1 MHRSRLAAP
10 FAFLILAAPP
20 ALAPAQKS
28 RYFRLGNPADVH
40 TRTQGGLALMGG
52 GADLDRAFAWMC
64 ARSGGGDFLIL
75 RATGDD
81 AYNRYVKDLCRV
93 NSVATLVIPDRESAH
108 QPRVAE
114 IIRQAEA
121 VFISGGDQ
129 ANYINGWTGTPVQ
142 DAINEAIRRGVPV
155 GGTSAGLAV
164 LGEFVYSAQNDA
176 PDGPNLSSERALA
189 DPYDHQVVIVRGFL
203 DNPLLK
209 DVITDTHFVAR
220 NRLGRTLVFLA
231 RILQDQALEQVKA
244 IGVDQ
249 RTAVLLDESGQ
260 AQVVGAG
267 VVYFLRASHKP
278 EVCKP
283 GAPLTFHGIE
293 VRRLRAGER
302 FDVAS
307 WTGTE
312 GESGTISVES
322 GNIRSTLPSPAS

>member
-1 MHRSRLAAP
+1 MRRHLSAP
-10 FAFLILAAPP
+10 FAFLILAAFP
-20 ALAPAQKS
+20 ALAAAQKS
-28 RYFRLGNPADVH
+28 RYFRLGNPSDVQ
-40 TRTQGGLALMGG
+40 TPTQAGLALMGG
-52 GADLDRAFAWMC
+52 GADLDQAFAWMC
-64 ARSGGGDFLIL
+64 ARSGGGDFLVL

-81 AYNRYVKDLCRV
+81 DYNRYVRDLCHL
-93 NSVATLVIPDRESAH
+93 NSVATLIIPDREAAH
-108 QPRVAE
+108 EPRVAE

-176 PDGPNLSSERALA
+176 PDGPDLSSARALA

-209 DVITDTHFVAR
+209 DVITDTHFIAR
-220 NRLGRTLVFLA
+220 DRLGRTLVFMA
-231 RILQDQALEQVKA
+231 RILQDQPVDQVKA

-249 RTAVLLDESGQ
+249 RTALLLNESEQG
-260 AQVVGAG
+260 QVVGDG
-267 VVYFLRASHKP
+267 VVYFLRATHKP

-283 GAPLTFHGIE
+283 GTPLTFHGIE
-293 VRRLRAGER
+293 ARRLRAGER
-302 FDVAS
+302 FDLAS

-322 GNIRSTLPSPAS
+322 GKIRSTLP